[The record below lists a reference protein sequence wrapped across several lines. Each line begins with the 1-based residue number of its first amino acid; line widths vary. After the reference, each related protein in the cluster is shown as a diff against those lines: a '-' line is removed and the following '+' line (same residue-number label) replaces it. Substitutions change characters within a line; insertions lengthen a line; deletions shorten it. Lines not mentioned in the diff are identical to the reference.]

1 MARVER
7 HTGDDEIDYPVSKV
21 RKPNRSRR
29 PAQYGHEWEPEHDH
43 DHDHDLAG
51 ARRTRRAPEA
61 DTFRCKHCKRLVGP
75 TLSGGRHRNHCPVCL
90 YSRHVDGKTPGD
102 RASDCRSLMEPIGVF
117 IRPSGEQVVVH
128 RCLGCDLERYNRVA
142 ADDNPLAV
150 MRLPLVAAPR
160 PLDVERAQP
169 A

>member
-1 MARVER
+1 MARVDR
-7 HTGDDEIDYPVSKV
+7 HAGDDEIDFRV
-21 RKPNRSRR
+21 RKPNRARR
-29 PAQYGHEWEPEHDH
+29 PERRELDH
-43 DHDHDLAG
+43 DHDHDVTAE
-51 ARRTRRAPEA
+51 RRTRRAPEA

-102 RASDCRSLMEPIGVF
+102 RASDCRSLMEPVGLF
-117 IRPSGEQVVVH
+117 ARPSGEQVVVH
-128 RCLGCDLERYNRVA
+128 RCLGCGLERYNRVA

-150 MRLPLVAAPR
+150 MRLPLVAAAQAPAA
-160 PLDVERAQP
+160 ERARP